1 VGLPAPAEPV
11 PMVLL
16 GYTHFSVLL
25 RPDRGLGAVT
35 EVGIDGA
42 SLLKLHRAGFE

>member
-1 VGLPAPAEPV
+1 
-11 PMVLL
+11 MVLL

-25 RPDRGLGAVT
+25 RSDRGLGAVT

-42 SLLKLHRAGFE
+42 SLLKLHRAGFG